1 MMTEETKEMFV
12 GIDTSKHD
20 HQVSFLNQTNV
31 MEDLKVGND
40 RSGFEEL
47 TEKLNSYKDK
57 GYQIKVACEP
67 TGHYWEN
74 LGRHLKERDFFLEI
88 VNPYHTSCYKE
99 LMDNSP
105 QKDDK
110 KDSRIISQLIKDN
123 RTLHENLPKKP
134 YAELRELTH
143 LREDLLK
150 DRNRLKNKLHKW
162 LDRHFPEY
170 PKLFSELFGTTCLGL
185 LKEYRGPEGI
195 KEVDIKELSEKV
207 YSLSRGQLGL
217 DRARKIKNKAA
228 ETIGKT
234 IAPTAA
240 KVKLD
245 YLLSR
250 ITSLLERINQ
260 IEKLIKDQLNELEEA
275 KYLESIP
282 GVGWWGAAVFL
293 GEVGDPTKMDRAE
306 AVVKLAGLNLY
317 RKQSGQSKSGLS
329 ITRRGRSL
337 LRKVAYQL
345 AVASLDDNQ
354 EFTDYYQQKLDRGKE
369 KQNALVALSAKVLRV
384 MYGVVKNGETYRPLK
399 ERETN

>member
-1 MMTEETKEMFV
+1 MTEKTKEMFV
-12 GIDTSKHD
+12 GIDTSKND

-31 MEDLKVGND
+31 KDDLKIGND
-40 RSGFEEL
+40 RSGFEKL
-47 TEKLNSYKDK
+47 TEKLNSYEKK
-57 GYQIKVACEP
+57 GYRIKVACEP

-74 LGRHLKERDFFLEI
+74 LGRHLKEKDFTVEI
-88 VNPYHTSCYKE
+88 INPYHTSCYKE
-99 LMDNSP
+99 LIDNSP
-105 QKDDK
+105 QKDDL
-110 KDSRIISQLIKDN
+110 KDSRIISQLIKDD
-123 RTLHENLPKKP
+123 RTLHDNLPEKP

-170 PKLFSELFGTTCLGL
+170 PKLFSDVLGTTCLGL
-185 LKEYRGPEGI
+185 LSEYGGPEGI

-207 YSLSRGQLGL
+207 YSLSRGQLGPE
-217 DRARKIKNKAA
+217 RARRIKNKAA

-234 IAPTAA
+234 IAPTAT

-245 YLLSR
+245 HLLSR
-250 ITSLLERINQ
+250 ITAILERINQ
-260 IEKLIKDQLNELEEA
+260 VEKLIKEQLNQLEESR
-275 KYLESIP
+275 YLKSIP

-293 GEVGDPTKMDRAE
+293 GEVGDPTKMDRAK

-317 RKQSGQSKSGLS
+317 RKQSGQSTSGPS

-345 AVASLDDNQ
+345 AVASLEDNQ
-354 EFTDYYQQKLDRGKE
+354 EFTDYYQQKVDRGKE